1 MKYSNIFLFVFL
13 GIFASCKKDYEGHHA
28 LSVES
33 NKFIL
38 FPKEKEKP
46 IEKPDIYLDDTTI
59 HQGGVSYFE
68 LLGDRLD
75 LVDSVSVHGSRM
87 PNVLISKERIIG
99 LFACDVRSRIGE
111 CSIDV
116 FVKTGQVFQYQF
128 FIDTLNA
135 GVRDMGKSN
144 KDSVALAYNKACIDT
159 AKMFSPKF
167 FYFDSVFDI
176 KILKMEET
184 SPFGRKRIYHTLS
197 SKGKDSTYTSRHLG
211 VDLHSTKGSRFY
223 APNDCVVTFTGH
235 LGGGWGNTMVV
246 DYGNNTFQAFL
257 HLDKFYFSKGDFVS
271 KGDPL
276 GETGVSGLDKE
287 SGAHLHSTFSF
298 GNEIVSTFM
307 AIEELNHLL
316 TQTHRYNNLL
326 FISKEKN

>member
-13 GIFASCKKDYEGHHA
+13 GIFTSCKKDYEGHYA
-28 LSVES
+28 LYGES
-33 NKFIL
+33 NKVIL
-38 FPKEKEKP
+38 FPKEEEKP
-46 IEKPDIYLDDTTI
+46 IEKPDIYMDDTTI

-87 PNVLISKERIIG
+87 PSVLINKERVIG
-99 LFACDVRSRIGE
+99 LFACDVRSKIGE

-135 GVRDMGKSN
+135 GIRDMGKSN
-144 KDSVALAYNKACIDT
+144 KDSVALAYNKACMDT
-159 AKMFSPKF
+159 AKMFSPMF
-167 FYFDSVFDI
+167 FYFDSLFDT

-184 SPFGRKRIYHTLS
+184 SPFGRKRIYHTVS
-197 SKGKDSTYTSRHLG
+197 SKGLDSTYSSRHLG
-211 VDLHSTKGSRFY
+211 VDLRSTKGSRFY

-257 HLDKFYFSKGDFVS
+257 HLDNFYFKKGDFVL
-271 KGDPL
+271 KGEPL
-276 GETGVSGLDKE
+276 GETGASGLSKE
-287 SGAHLHSTFSF
+287 SGPHLHSTFSF
-298 GNEIVSTFM
+298 GDEIVNTFS
-307 AIEELNHLL
+307 AIEELDYLL
-316 TQTHRYNNLL
+316 IQTHRYKNLAL
-326 FISKEKN
+326 ILSKK